1 MKKISKIVIILIT
14 IYILII
20 SLIISCN
27 IVEASG
33 HMTIT
38 DIEIQ
43 EKAKKAKKEQT
54 NKNTENNKIEY
65 KTDDMIKFIDTL
77 QTDIY
82 SVTDITKQ
90 TTLQGYVDSLREA
103 NQLAINS
110 SQM

>member
-43 EKAKKAKKEQT
+43 ENAKKAKKAKKEQT

-90 TTLQGYVDSLREA
+90 HYKDMLIR
-103 NQLAINS
+103 
-110 SQM
+110 